1 MPTAVIAAASRT
13 QHAYDALRQE
23 LLECRFQ
30 PGQPLRIAELCK
42 RLDVSQGAVRE
53 ALSRLTSEG
62 LVEAQPQRGF
72 RVTPISVEDLRDLV
86 NARSEIEQL
95 CLRQAIAAGDV
106 QWEGRILA
114 AFHELSRTT
123 ALEPGTPRR
132 FTQRFVA
139 LHHSFFDVLVSA
151 CNSPWMGRLR
161 QTLQAHEFRYHGRS
175 PPPSPGER
183 DLIAELR
190 EVMQATIDRDA
201 GRACA
206 LLDAHM
212 RKSADRLIARM
223 DATAHL

>member
-1 MPTAVIAAASRT
+1 MPTAVITAASRT

-30 PGQPLRIAELCK
+30 PGQPLRIGELCK
-42 RLDVSQGAVRE
+42 RFNVSQGAVRE

-62 LVEAQPQRGF
+62 LVEAEPQRGF
-72 RVTPISVEDLRDLV
+72 RVTPVSVEDLRDLV
-86 NARSEIEQL
+86 SARGAIEQI

-114 AFHELSRTT
+114 AFHELSRTP
-123 ALEPGTPRR
+123 AVEPGNPRR
-132 FTQRFVA
+132 FSRRFLA

-161 QTLQAHEFRYHGRS
+161 QTLQSHEFRYHGRS
-175 PPPSPGER
+175 PPPAPGER

-190 EVMQATIDRDA
+190 EVVEATIGRNAD
-201 GRACA
+201 RACT

-212 RKSADRLIARM
+212 RRSAERLIAHM
-223 DATAHL
+223 NASAHL